1 MKFNKYKL
9 FKKIGLA
16 LLLVPIS
23 FLLFFGVGEMIGKTP
38 GAYIHFLQVLPLIIF
53 FFFAVFD
60 SDWVGYLLLIVGTI
74 LGLLFLAN
82 FHNQLSTL
90 IIVELMFFVM
100 PVISGI
106 FLLLSKNK

>member
-1 MKFNKYKL
+1 
-9 FKKIGLA
+9 
-16 LLLVPIS
+16 
-23 FLLFFGVGEMIGKTP
+23 MIGKTP